1 MALLEF
7 SDAAG
12 VIRVMMGHENVGEPP
27 ARRFQ
32 RCLDRCCLGRV
43 DRRGRAAFGIVQQH
57 AEIVLEAGEE
67 MDLRRH
73 VDRSPDA

>member
-1 MALLEF
+1 
-7 SDAAG
+7 
-12 VIRVMMGHENVGEPP
+12 
-27 ARRFQ
+27 
-32 RCLDRCCLGRV
+32 
-43 DRRGRAAFGIVQQH
+43 VQQH